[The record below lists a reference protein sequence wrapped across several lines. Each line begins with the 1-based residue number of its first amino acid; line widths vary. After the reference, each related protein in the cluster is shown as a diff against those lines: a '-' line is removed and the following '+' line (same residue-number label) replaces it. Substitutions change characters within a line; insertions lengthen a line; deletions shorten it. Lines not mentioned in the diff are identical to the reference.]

1 VLVQG
6 HWGSPLFSA
15 AVFAE
20 EVDVRDEESG
30 DITTVDVQALLEAF
44 LNIIIIIIIIIIVV
58 VVVIIIIIIIII
70 IILEIITK
78 IIMYMF
84 LRSACYIDEVFIG

>member
-1 VLVQG
+1 MSVSCA
-6 HWGSPLFSA
+6 GSGSLGFSSVFTA

-20 EVDVRDEESG
+20 EVDVGDEESG

-44 LNIIIIIIIIIIVV
+44 FFFFIIIIIVV
-58 VVVIIIIIIIII
+58 VVIIIII